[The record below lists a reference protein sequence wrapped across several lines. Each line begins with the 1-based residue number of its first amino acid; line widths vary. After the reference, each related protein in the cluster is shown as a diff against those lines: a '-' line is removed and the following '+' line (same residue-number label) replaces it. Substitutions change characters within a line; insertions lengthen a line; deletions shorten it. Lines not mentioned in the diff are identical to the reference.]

1 MTEDFSNGAICS
13 TSSTTDHTYFCIP
26 MYCMYNIA
34 SYVMGVEPGHIDS
47 SILFRF
53 ESGHCGMKCHD
64 SVNISY
70 EFASDKCI

>member
-1 MTEDFSNGAICS
+1 
-13 TSSTTDHTYFCIP
+13 
-26 MYCMYNIA
+26 MYNIA